1 MEFKLFTDKIR
12 LRYATLEKNIKSKSN
27 SFYDSYLDLL
37 EETVKY
43 ILFENSVEYDNT
55 KTCGL
60 ILKAENVKNFLLNEI
75 ELDVKLYEKLFDYI
89 KKCNDHKHK
98 KEKWV
103 GKESIVNYL
112 NVYFE
117 FVNSYKKFINEE
129 LITFNEEYYSTIF
142 NENEKVNNEILEKL
156 NLQDEKI
163 EEIFNILNKEKKE
176 QEIVEKA
183 KEEIDNQLAF
193 NNFLKTSKKINV
205 WIGKKEEFIKAKA
218 KAIISGIV
226 SIILGIVAPAVSSA
240 ALLMESFSIFGV
252 VWMAMTIFLTAY
264 VIRLKKETE
273 NEKLYENSF
282 EKFVYDPK
290 LYVRINTLKEKKKFL
305 IFRII
310 AYILIVLDIICLIGE
325 YRGIWSISA
334 LILEILYF
342 VAIIIN
348 RKCLL
353 DFYTY
358 FDARIKYV
366 GLNRTGKNVSLI
378 YDLITKQFY
387 VEKTKSNVGKI

>member
-75 ELDVKLYEKLFDYI
+75 KLDVKVYEKLFDYI

-226 SIILGIVAPAVSSA
+226 SIILGIVAPAVSSG
-240 ALLMESFSIFGV
+240 ALLMKSFSIFGV

-273 NEKLYENSF
+273 NEKL
-282 EKFVYDPK
+282 VDP
-290 LYVRINTLKEKKKFL
+290 L
-305 IFRII
+305 
-310 AYILIVLDIICLIGE
+310 
-325 YRGIWSISA
+325 
-334 LILEILYF
+334 
-342 VAIIIN
+342 
-348 RKCLL
+348 
-353 DFYTY
+353 
-358 FDARIKYV
+358 
-366 GLNRTGKNVSLI
+366 
-378 YDLITKQFY
+378 
-387 VEKTKSNVGKI
+387 